1 MTELEDK
8 YVIFLEARNN
18 MKGKSPVRKK
28 DLLWSV
34 KSKEILWLVREH
46 WALSRFK
53 SPLDPWLLNMWT
65 AGDILWTEK

>member
-34 KSKEILWLVREH
+34 KSKEIL
-46 WALSRFK
+46 
-53 SPLDPWLLNMWT
+53 
-65 AGDILWTEK
+65 